1 MKNNR
6 RDFIKKIGTLGG
18 AGLLASTPI
27 IASMA
32 KVINESEMSET
43 D

>member
-18 AGLLASTPI
+18 AGLLATTPI
-27 IASMA
+27 IGIAEIGRA
-32 KVINESEMSET
+32 HV
-43 D
+43 